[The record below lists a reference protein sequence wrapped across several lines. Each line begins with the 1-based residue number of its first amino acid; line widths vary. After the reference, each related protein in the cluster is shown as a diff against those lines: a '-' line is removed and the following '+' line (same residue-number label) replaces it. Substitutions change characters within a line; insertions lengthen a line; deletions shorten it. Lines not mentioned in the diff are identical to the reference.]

1 MDFGSALEEAK
12 NGHPIRRRGWNG
24 KGMWVAIRSGYE
36 ILIPSQPGH
45 LSSFVIA
52 RLRLDTARLG
62 ESGSV
67 PVKPCFM
74 MFTADAEIVLGWLA
88 SQTDMLAED
97 WEIAD
102 A

>member
-45 LSSFVIA
+45 FSSFVIA
-52 RLRLDTARLG
+52 RLRLDTKWLS
-62 ESGSV
+62 EGSV

-74 MFTADAEIVLGWLA
+74 MLTADTEIVLGWA
-88 SQTDMLAED
+88 PSQTDILAED

>member
-45 LSSFVIA
+45 YPHSLS
-52 RLRLDTARLG
+52 RG
-62 ESGSV
+62 
-67 PVKPCFM
+67 C
-74 MFTADAEIVLGWLA
+74 A
-88 SQTDMLAED
+88 S
-97 WEIAD
+97 IRHG
-102 A
+102 